1 MPDFNGP
8 VLVLGATGE
17 TGKLVV
23 KSLQAKHIPV
33 RVLVR
38 DENKTREFQS
48 DGIEIIVGDP
58 LNSHDEQRALTGVKA
73 AISVLGTRSPDDL
86 NTIESVENQAISN
99 LIQAAKA
106 AGVEHIVL
114 CSSMGTTTPDQIPF
128 LANILRGKRRGE
140 IALIESGI
148 PYTIVH
154 PGGLRNDEGGQ
165 GVLVKDTLQGF
176 GTIARADVAEVLVQ
190 ALLQPDAHNRSVDII
205 NDPDQ
210 GPADREGLFK

>member
-1 MPDFNGP
+1 MSDFNGL

-38 DENKTREFQS
+38 DEDKTREFQS
-48 DGIEIIVGDP
+48 PGLEIIVGDP
-58 LNSHDEQRALTGVKA
+58 LNSHDEQRTLTGVRA
-73 AISVLGTRSPDDL
+73 AISVLGTRSSNDL
-86 NTIESVENQAISN
+86 DEIEAVENQAIAN

-165 GVLVKDTLQGF
+165 GVLVKDALQGF
-176 GTIARADVAEVLVQ
+176 GTIARPDVAEVLVQ
-190 ALLQPDAHNRSVDII
+190 ALLQPEARNRSVDII
-205 NDPDQ
+205 NDPEQ
-210 GPADREGLFK
+210 GPANREGLFR

>member
-38 DENKTREFQS
+38 DEDKTREFQS
-48 DGIEIIVGDP
+48 DGVEIIIGDP
-58 LNSHDEQRALTGVKA
+58 LNSHDEQRALTDVQA
-73 AISVLGTRSPDDL
+73 AISVLGTRNPDDL
-86 NTIESVENQAISN
+86 DAIEAVENRAIAN

-106 AGVEHIVL
+106 ASVEHIVL

-128 LANILRGKRRGE
+128 LANILSGKRRGE

-165 GVLVKDTLQGF
+165 GVHVKDTLQGF

-190 ALLQPDAHNRSVDII
+190 ALLQPEARNRSVDII
-205 NDPDQ
+205 NDPEQ
-210 GPADREGLFK
+210 GPADREGLFR